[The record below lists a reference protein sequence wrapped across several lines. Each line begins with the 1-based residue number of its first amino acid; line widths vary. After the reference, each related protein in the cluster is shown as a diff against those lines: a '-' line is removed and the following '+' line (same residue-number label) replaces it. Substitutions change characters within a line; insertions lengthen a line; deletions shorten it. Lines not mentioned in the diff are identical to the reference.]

1 MTFLPLF
8 RLVTFIATLVCA
20 IIVLGLAAHLT
31 SLTEE
36 ARGGY
41 FVFAAMAIAV
51 AVLTI
56 ITLPVMIGVD
66 FARRGAFTSM
76 VLVELIWIFILWI
89 LWISAAALASQED
102 EFVFGDGNSC
112 DFADSNTAT
121 GCHEFAAIEAFSFL
135 AWILLMGYNITLLVY
150 AIIGHTRGSHT
161 WFSTVGDGLLTRRDD
176 APAFSGSQPNPVS
189 DKQTPVSRGGAYST
203 TAPSSMQYPPQQQQY
218 AQPMTAQV

>member
-1 MTFLPLF
+1 MAFLPIL
-8 RLVTFIATLVCA
+8 RLAVFIATLVCA
-20 IIVLGLAAHLT
+20 VIVLGLSAHLT
-31 SLTEE
+31 ALTEE
-36 ARGGY
+36 FLGGY
-41 FVFAAMAIAV
+41 YVFAAMAIAV

-76 VLVELIWIFILWI
+76 VLVELIWIFILWV

-112 DFADSNTAT
+112 DFADSNIAT

-150 AIIGHTRGSHT
+150 AIIGHTRGNRT

-176 APAFSGSQPNPVS
+176 APASGYQPNPMS
-189 DKQTPVSRGGAYST
+189 DKQTPVSTGGAYST
-203 TAPSSMQYPPQQQQY
+203 TAPSTMQYPPQQQY